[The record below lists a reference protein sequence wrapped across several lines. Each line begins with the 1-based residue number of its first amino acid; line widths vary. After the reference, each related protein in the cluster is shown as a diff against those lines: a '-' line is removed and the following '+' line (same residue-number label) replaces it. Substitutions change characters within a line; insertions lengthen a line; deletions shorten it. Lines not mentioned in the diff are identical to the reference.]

1 MKDILNTDKDIDW
14 NDIQNKML
22 IKKQVKSYMLDN
34 SDHSMTQE
42 EIHKKLKEDN
52 IRAKEGVIAIRRKL
66 IVESLKARGIDPSTV
81 DIDKIIEETTPEIY

>member
-1 MKDILNTDKDIDW
+1 MDRSEFNQLFMGGNFH
-14 NDIQNKML
+14 M
-22 IKKQVKSYMLDN
+22 DN

-42 EIHKKLKEDN
+42 EIQKKLKEET